1 MTALLREPFE
11 NERSSHTTLLSSK
24 NGKPQGAF
32 IYSHVTI
39 LPLKFYPSITDVTA
53 VRLDMSLKERQFLQR
68 NLKIQIRLKLQITD
82 VLLEIAM
89 I

>member
-1 MTALLREPFE
+1 MRGHLTP
-11 NERSSHTTLLSSK
+11 LSYLQR

-82 VLLEIAM
+82 VLLEITYPILQAR
-89 I
+89 